1 MKQINNNIS
10 PLPFYDDISLQ
21 NHRKDY
27 AFGQVYPLITSS
39 NSILPFQIVLSST
52 ASTINEV
59 HLYSYTSGSYSNIT
73 VDMLS
78 TGLSI
83 RAADGYSLLLYS
95 SNAPISKV
103 MLEGRYYLVI
113 KLNTGAIYSD
123 VFTVVANGSQFLK
136 LEYSNSKNLAL
147 PIGFIDFSEG
157 FKFRCYIPSQV
168 GKPEY
173 VFEEEAT
180 DRLGYTYV
188 ESQISKKVYKF
199 VFVAPE
205 YLCDALRIVRLCD
218 TKTIREGQNIYE
230 LSTFS
235 MEPKWEEQG
244 DLASVECE
252 FETDTVIANVGGFS
266 TLLGGDFNNDFNNDF
281 NTGE

>member
-1 MKQINNNIS
+1 MILGKTNIS